1 MLEKPWEIPHVF
13 LIVSPCFTIF
23 SQIFTIFTIFHGKDL
38 AFPKVHSIVLDDY
51 GTRVGVHR
59 AVDEALRGGQAT
71 LRRYVGRAPPWS
83 YDGITE
89 IGDWEGAAGDGRYP
103 WEKLGETM
111 GFLMLESYYTIIY
124 YKYFKILSF
133 FFG

>member
-1 MLEKPWEIPHVF
+1 M
-13 LIVSPCFTIF
+13 
-23 SQIFTIFTIFHGKDL
+23 GKDL

-51 GTRVGVHR
+51 GTRVGVRR

-89 IGDWEGAAGDGRYP
+89 IGDWEGVMGDGRYP
-103 WEKLGETM
+103 LVN
-111 GFLMLESYYTIIY
+111 
-124 YKYFKILSF
+124 
-133 FFG
+133 